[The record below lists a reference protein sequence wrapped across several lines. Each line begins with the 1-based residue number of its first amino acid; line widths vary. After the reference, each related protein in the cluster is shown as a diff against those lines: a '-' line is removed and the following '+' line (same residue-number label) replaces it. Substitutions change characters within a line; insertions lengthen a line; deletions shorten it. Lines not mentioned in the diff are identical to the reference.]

1 MVKLRDYFTLRRE
14 KIEDKEFI
22 LLILCKKDKKTSF
35 SILLQ
40 IEGLKNLMDLIE

>member
-1 MVKLRDYFTLRRE
+1 MVKLRDFLLLDERRS
-14 KIEDKEFI
+14 KIKEFI

-40 IEGLKNLMDLIE
+40 IESFEKFNGSY